1 MAGTIGLLACLGVVI
16 SVWLATFIHRSPY
29 FWTSAVE
36 IQLEPGQRWV
46 ADPRVGYRL
55 HPPVH
60 ILQADLPAL
69 ALAIRREHPQLAR
82 VVVRRALPNRLVAQV
97 TLREPIGQLRGR
109 QYYLMSADGT
119 VLAPGASTAWE
130 GLPVFLM
137 GRRTAAYSPGQS
149 CATPDVRQAVA
160 VLEDVQ
166 RSGALGRHRVS
177 VIRVPPT
184 SAGPGD
190 SALITL
196 VLENGLELRA
206 TPGDLALRLARLGAL
221 MSGKGHE
228 MDQAQYVDLRFDDLV
243 IGMRGDD

>member
-1 MAGTIGLLACLGVVI
+1 MAGTVGLLVCLGVVI
-16 SVWLATFIHRSPY
+16 GVWLVTFIHRSPY
-29 FWTSAVE
+29 FWTSSVE
-36 IQLEPGQRWV
+36 IRLEPGQRWV
-46 ADPRVGYRL
+46 TDPRVGYRL

-60 ILQADLPAL
+60 ILQVDLPAL
-69 ALAIRREHPQLAR
+69 ALAIHREHPQLAH
-82 VVVRRALPNRLVAQV
+82 VVVRRELPSRLVAQV
-97 TLREPIGQLRGR
+97 TLREPVGQLRGR

-130 GLPVFLM
+130 GLPVFLI
-137 GRRTAAYSPGQS
+137 GPRAAAYSPGQS

-166 RSGALGRHRVS
+166 RSGALGQHHVS
-177 VIRVPPT
+177 VIRVAPA
-184 SAGPGD
+184 SLGPGD
-190 SALITL
+190 STMITL

-206 TPGDLALRLARLGAL
+206 TPGDLALRLARLGVL